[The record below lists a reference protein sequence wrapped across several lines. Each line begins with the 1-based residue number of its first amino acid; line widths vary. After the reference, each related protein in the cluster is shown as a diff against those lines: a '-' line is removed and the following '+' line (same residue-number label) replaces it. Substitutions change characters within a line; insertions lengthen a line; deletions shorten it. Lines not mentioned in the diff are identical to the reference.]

1 MKITRIPFQE
11 TGLFPE
17 LLTRYLTDDPS
28 LKPFY
33 RYAPEFTSIASAM
46 EDRRKTHIDR
56 IALHDAIRKQYQHLE
71 ELDNCVVESL
81 EAIKDS
87 NTFTITTGHQLN
99 IFTGPLYCI
108 YKVLSVIRL
117 SQQLNEMHPECR
129 FVPVFWM
136 ASEDHDIA
144 EINHF
149 RVYGKEFKWEGHGSG
164 PSGRLSTQG
173 LSGLCDE
180 LSAILGESGK
190 GLVDMFKKAYQAN
203 NRLADATRFI
213 FNSIFGSYGLLI
225 VDGDDVSL
233 KKIFASHMLL
243 ELQEQRSA
251 QALEITNRSF
261 AEVGKLQINP
271 RPINLFYMLDGFRE
285 RLEPDGSGGMKVLNS
300 DLHFS
305 KESLVSELNQHP
317 ERFSP
322 NVTLR
327 PLYQETILPNL
338 AYIGGPGELNYW
350 LQLKGVFESFGIFY
364 PMVLMRSSFTLLDES
379 TVNRIAK
386 LGISNLELFK
396 SKESLLF
403 HLLERTGENIDVSDL
418 NIQLNKAFD
427 ALKEQWL
434 SIDATLE
441 GSIEAERAKAMKSVQ
456 SLEEKARRALK
467 RKHETLASQISKLK
481 ELVAPEGSPQER
493 TDSFI
498 GHDLRLAGHLIQSL
512 LPLSSPFE
520 SVHLVVE

>member
-1 MKITRIPFQE
+1 
-11 TGLFPE
+11 
-17 LLTRYLTDDPS
+17 
-28 LKPFY
+28 
-33 RYAPEFTSIASAM
+33 
-46 EDRRKTHIDR
+46 
-56 IALHDAIRKQYQHLE
+56 
-71 ELDNCVVESL
+71 
-81 EAIKDS
+81 
-87 NTFTITTGHQLN
+87 
-99 IFTGPLYCI
+99 
-108 YKVLSVIRL
+108 
-117 SQQLNEMHPECR
+117 
-129 FVPVFWM
+129 
-136 ASEDHDIA
+136 
-144 EINHF
+144 
-149 RVYGKEFKWEGHGSG
+149 
-164 PSGRLSTQG
+164 
-173 LSGLCDE
+173 
-180 LSAILGESGK
+180 
-190 GLVDMFKKAYQAN
+190 
-203 NRLADATRFI
+203 
-213 FNSIFGSYGLLI
+213 
-225 VDGDDVSL
+225 
-233 KKIFASHMLL
+233 
-243 ELQEQRSA
+243 
-251 QALEITNRSF
+251 
-261 AEVGKLQINP
+261 
-271 RPINLFYMLDGFRE
+271 
-285 RLEPDGSGGMKVLNS
+285 LNS

-418 NIQLNKAFD
+418 NIQLNKTFD

>member
-1 MKITRIPFQE
+1 
-11 TGLFPE
+11 
-17 LLTRYLTDDPS
+17 
-28 LKPFY
+28 
-33 RYAPEFTSIASAM
+33 
-46 EDRRKTHIDR
+46 
-56 IALHDAIRKQYQHLE
+56 
-71 ELDNCVVESL
+71 
-81 EAIKDS
+81 
-87 NTFTITTGHQLN
+87 
-99 IFTGPLYCI
+99 
-108 YKVLSVIRL
+108 
-117 SQQLNEMHPECR
+117 
-129 FVPVFWM
+129 
-136 ASEDHDIA
+136 
-144 EINHF
+144 
-149 RVYGKEFKWEGHGSG
+149 
-164 PSGRLSTQG
+164 G

-233 KKIFASHMLL
+233 KKIFASHILL